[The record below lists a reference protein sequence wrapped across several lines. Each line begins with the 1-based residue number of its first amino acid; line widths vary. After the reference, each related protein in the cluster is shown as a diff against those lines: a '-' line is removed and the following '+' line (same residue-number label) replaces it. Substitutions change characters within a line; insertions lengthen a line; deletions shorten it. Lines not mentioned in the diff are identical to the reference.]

1 MRKSVKTFL
10 IICNAVFFVIAAIWL
25 YKSNYQYEPMIVMG
39 QSLVT
44 LVTLFV
50 GDTIAKNLKI
60 SRIRKSNLK
69 ISKDTKAKMEDVDES
84 EITIN

>member
-1 MRKSVKTFL
+1 MRKSVKIFL

-25 YKSNYQYEPMIVMG
+25 YQSDYQYEPMIVMG

-50 GDTIAKNLKI
+50 GDTIAKNLEI
-60 SRIRKSNLK
+60 SGIRKSNLK
-69 ISKDTKAKMEDVDES
+69 INKDTKAKMEDVDES

>member
-10 IICNAVFFVIAAIWL
+10 IICNAVFFFIAAIWL
-25 YKSNYQYEPMIVMG
+25 YKSNFQYEPMIVLG

-44 LVTLFV
+44 LVTLLI
-50 GDTIAKNLKI
+50 GDTVAKNLEI

-69 ISKDTKAKMEDVDES
+69 INKDAKARMEDVDES

>member
-10 IICNAVFFVIAAIWL
+10 IICNAVFLVIAAIWL
-25 YKSNYQYEPMIVMG
+25 YQSDYQYEPMIVMG

-50 GDTIAKNLKI
+50 GDTIAKNLEI

-69 ISKDTKAKMEDVDES
+69 INKDANAKMEDVDES